1 MSEGLLTREARRP
14 KFTDVF
20 VERPV
25 VALVIAL
32 ALLLIG
38 LRAALSMPVLQY
50 PRIESSSLEITTP
63 YVGASAETV
72 QGFIT
77 DLVERAAATIPG
89 IDYIESTTTPGTSSV
104 TVFLDLNENS
114 SDALAELSTRL
125 GQIRFELPEGAEDPA
140 VEVRRAD
147 RPQAGW
153 YLDVVIEGGR
163 SRAELTDYLSR
174 RVTPILASIPGVQ
187 RIGLEGGW
195 EPAMRIWLDPDRMAA
210 FNVSATE
217 LQTALARNNTI
228 ATIGRAEN
236 QDQRIELLVNT
247 NLQSV
252 EDFERLVVRNDG
264 GALIRLRDVARVEL
278 GAEEAYSA
286 ARASQNP
293 TVFIS
298 VWPLPGANEIEIAN
312 QLYVLLED
320 VNASL
325 PDGIEITV
333 GYDVTQYMRNALRE
347 IGITL
352 IETVLLVGLVV
363 VALMGSLRT
372 ALVPLV
378 TIPISLLGA
387 VAAMSLMG
395 FSL

>member
-1 MSEGLLTREARRP
+1 
-14 KFTDVF
+14 
-20 VERPV
+20 
-25 VALVIAL
+25 
-32 ALLLIG
+32 
-38 LRAALSMPVLQY
+38 
-50 PRIESSSLEITTP
+50 
-63 YVGASAETV
+63 
-72 QGFIT
+72 
-77 DLVERAAATIPG
+77 
-89 IDYIESTTTPGTSSV
+89 
-104 TVFLDLNENS
+104 
-114 SDALAELSTRL
+114 
-125 GQIRFELPEGAEDPA
+125 
-140 VEVRRAD
+140 
-147 RPQAGW
+147 
-153 YLDVVIEGGR
+153 
-163 SRAELTDYLSR
+163 
-174 RVTPILASIPGVQ
+174 
-187 RIGLEGGW
+187 
-195 EPAMRIWLDPDRMAA
+195 MAA

-312 QLYVLLED
+312 QLYVLVED

-395 FSL
+395 FSLNLLTVLAIVLSVGLVVDDAIVVVENVARYMREGMTRRQAALASSRATATPSSR